1 MIEEKLYPIESEEE
15 AVKHFKKNLSDTINE
30 LSI

>member
-15 AVKHFKKNLSDTINE
+15 AVKHFKKTYQIRLMN
-30 LSI
+30 